1 MFGRSNAHRFWRLM
15 QVLIEAHP
23 EWADETTFE
32 HDRARLLNFGL
43 DVGMSLE
50 ELFRI
55 QDPERILGLWDCM
68 MTTEM
73 ELVD

>member
-1 MFGRSNAHRFWRLM
+1 M

-23 EWADETTFE
+23 EWADEQTFE

-43 DVGMSLE
+43 DIGMSLE

-55 QDPERILGLWDCM
+55 QDQNESWGCGIA
-68 MTTEM
+68 
-73 ELVD
+73 